1 MSALLKPQAAALP
14 ANQLARVIA
23 DRGDDV
29 FFVETEG
36 RGYNCRRA
44 ASCLL
49 LPEAGDRVLIA
60 AVDST
65 LEIYLL
71 AVIERASA
79 GPARL
84 QVKGDLLLA
93 SGQGSIRMQ
102 AAQSLDISS
111 ESLALRAR
119 SGDLAVERLNC
130 SGVLWQGTLGTVRLI
145 GQVCETMVD
154 RLMQLAKVSF
164 RRVEQLEH
172 VRAAQLDYEGSVRV
186 RLRGRHTAITAR
198 DVLKA
203 KGRQVHI
210 G

>member
-1 MSALLKPQAAALP
+1 MSVPFEPQGAALP
-14 ANQLARVIA
+14 ANLSARVVA
-23 DRGDDV
+23 ARGDDL
-29 FFVETEG
+29 FLVELEG
-36 RGYNCRRA
+36 RAHECRRA

-49 LPEAGDRVLIA
+49 LPEPGDRVLIA

-65 LEIYLL
+65 PELYLL

-84 QVKGDLLLA
+84 QVDGDLLLA
-93 SGQGSIRMQ
+93 SGRGSVRLR
-102 AAQSLDISS
+102 AAQSLDLAS
-111 ESLALRAR
+111 ERLALRAA
-119 SGDLAVERLNC
+119 SAELAVERLNC
-130 SGVLWQGTLGTVRLI
+130 SGALWQGTLGTVRLV
-145 GQVCETMVD
+145 GRVCETMVD
-154 RLMQLAKVSF
+154 RLMQVARVSF
-164 RRVEQLEH
+164 RRVEQLEQ
-172 VRAAQLDYEGSVRV
+172 VRAAQLDYEGSVRL